1 MRITS
6 SLEEIVRI
14 PALRVQFTADE
25 RQQILRRIDTIL
37 EKGIL
42 SQGCNVQELEER
54 FAAYVGARYA
64 LAVNSGS
71 SAIEIPMR
79 ALQVSGKEVLVP
91 TNTFLATATGVLF
104 AGGKIRLVDA
114 DPTTFSVS
122 LEELQRR
129 ATPQTVGVVIV
140 HIGGIITPQIEAIRQ
155 WCDKR
160 GYWLFEDAAHAHGSQ
175 LGERSAGTFG
185 IAGSYSFFATKV
197 MTSGEGGMI
206 VTDDGHLAEQLVL
219 YRNHGKPK
227 PWVSYHSHLGSNYR
241 MSEVTAAIAAVQLAS
256 LDEKIVQRERIA
268 KRYSA
273 LVEKEVPMLRPLLP
287 MGRSS
292 WYKYILMLPQEFDR
306 DEVKGRMKE
315 KGIDLP
321 GEVYELPLHRQPALA
336 HLLDRES
343 FPHADYVC
351 RQHICLPIYPGITDE
366 QVERIVLALAEVCKR
381 G

>member
-1 MRITS
+1 MSITNP
-6 SLEEIVRI
+6 LEETVRI
-14 PALRVQFTADE
+14 PALRVQFTASE
-25 RQQILRRIDTIL
+25 RQQILRRIDEVL
-37 EKGIL
+37 KKGAL
-42 SQGCNVQELEER
+42 SQGRNIQELEER

-71 SAIEIPMR
+71 SAIELPMR
-79 ALQVSGKEVLVP
+79 ALQVTDKEILVP

-129 ATPQTVGVVIV
+129 ATPQTAGVIVV
-140 HIGGIITPQIEAIRQ
+140 HIGGIISSQMEAIRQ
-155 WCDKR
+155 WCDSR
-160 GYWLFEDAAHAHGSQ
+160 GYWLFEDAAHAHGSH
-175 LGERSAGTFG
+175 LEGHSAGTFG

-197 MTSGEGGMI
+197 MTSGEGGII
-206 VTDDGHLAEQLVL
+206 VTDDDDLAEQCAL

-273 LVEKEVPMLRPLLP
+273 LLEKEVPGLRPLLP
-287 MGRSS
+287 RGRSS
-292 WYKYILMLPQEFDR
+292 WYKYILMLPPEFDR
-306 DEVKGRMKE
+306 AEVKGRMKE

-336 HLLDRES
+336 HLLDGES
-343 FPHADYVC
+343 FPHADYIC

-366 QVERIVLALAEVCKR
+366 QIERVVLALAETCSR
-381 G
+381 R